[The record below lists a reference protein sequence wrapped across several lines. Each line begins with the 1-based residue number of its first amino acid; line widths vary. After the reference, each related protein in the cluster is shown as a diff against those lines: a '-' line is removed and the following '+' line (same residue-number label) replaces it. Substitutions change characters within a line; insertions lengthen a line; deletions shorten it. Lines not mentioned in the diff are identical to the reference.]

1 MKKKKKREKML
12 YNAVLTFFLALVLV
26 ACAKTNAIAT
36 IEPTETVIPTVEVDL
51 LVNLENAQGSILE
64 VQRGDVFKIQRPGLG
79 MEIK

>member
-1 MKKKKKREKML
+1 ML
-12 YNAVLTFFLALVLV
+12 YNAVIAFFLALVLV